1 MRSTLLIID
10 MQTMFFGVEPSPAD
24 AEVVIKRVNQLSSSA
39 RSKEIPIILIQHD
52 TEDDERLRY
61 GSKGWELIPDLLVAP
76 SDYRVRKQSYSA
88 FEKSNLLQVL
98 LDLDIQH
105 LIICGYAT
113 DCCIDA
119 TIRSASDLGFQ
130 MTIVG
135 DAHTTHSESEEEG
148 RKIRNKYNAQF
159 LRLSSCEAPIK
170 VVPTQLIQ
178 W

>member
-1 MRSTLLIID
+1 MRSALLIID
-10 MQTMFFGVEPSPAD
+10 MQTIFFGVEPSPAD
-24 AEVVIKRVNQLSSSA
+24 ADLVIRRINQLSSSA
-39 RSKEIPIILIQHD
+39 RSKEVPVILIQHD
-52 TEDDERLRY
+52 SENDERLRY
-61 GSKGWELIPDLLVAP
+61 GSQGWQLISDLLVAP
-76 SDYRVRKQSYSA
+76 SDYRVRKQFYSA
-88 FEKSNLLQVL
+88 FEQSKLLQAL

-170 VVPTQLIQ
+170 VVPAQLLQ